1 MLWRAAKALSR
12 MHHMSAVKN
21 LRCVEKLIKAEV
33 AKLRLRR
40 LKHMEPLGFRLNV
53 IVRLRIKAAT
63 RSRGI
68 PGA

>member
-1 MLWRAAKALSR
+1 

-21 LRCVEKLIKAEV
+21 LRFVEKFLKAEV

-40 LKHMEPLGFRLNV
+40 LKHMEPLGLRLN
-53 IVRLRIKAAT
+53 IVARVKMMAVK